1 MKYKSAK
8 IYPLITSIHDT
19 FMASLYDNDLRPKVF
34 PMEEVDPKIVDNTQL
49 FFQWGTEISETEQTN
64 EIIRNEA
71 SLI

>member
-1 MKYKSAK
+1 MQYKSAK

-19 FMASLYDNDLRPKVF
+19 FMASLYDNDLRPKIY
-34 PMEEVDPKIVDNTQL
+34 PMEEVEPSTVDDAQL

>member
-1 MKYKSAK
+1 MQYKSAK

-19 FMASLYDNDLRPKVF
+19 FMASLYDNDLRPKVY
-34 PMEEVDPKIVDNTQL
+34 PMEEVEPQIVDDAQL

-64 EIIRNEA
+64 EVIRNEA

>member
-19 FMASLYDNDLRPKVF
+19 FIAGLYDNDLRPKIF
-34 PMEEVDPKIVDNTQL
+34 PMEEVDPKVVDDTQL
-49 FFQWGTEISETEQTN
+49 FFSWGTEISETEQTN
-64 EIIRNEA
+64 EIIRKEA